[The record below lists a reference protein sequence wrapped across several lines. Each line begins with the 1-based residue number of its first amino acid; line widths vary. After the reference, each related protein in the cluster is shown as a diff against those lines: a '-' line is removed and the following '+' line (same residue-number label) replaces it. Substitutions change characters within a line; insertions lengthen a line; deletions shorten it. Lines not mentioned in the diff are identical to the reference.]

1 MNSGHTPHGSGFSFI
16 DQFTLSDAK
25 DSLIAKKWLDPA
37 MPFFADHFPNN
48 PLMPGVLLIEC
59 AAQACGILWSALTP
73 DDSNTLTMLAQ
84 VQQFKIK
91 QSAFPNQT
99 LEIHA
104 ALQRDFGTLAQF
116 AVTLSFEK
124 NELAAGVLILGRK
137 TLTPL
142 PV

>member
-1 MNSGHTPHGSGFSFI
+1 MKSHLTPHGSGFSFI
-16 DQFTLSDAK
+16 DEFILSDSK
-25 DSLIAKKWLDPA
+25 GSLTAKKWLDPE
-37 MPFFADHFPNN
+37 MPFFVDHFPNN

-59 AAQACGILWSALTP
+59 AAQACGILWSAHAP
-73 DDSNTLTMLAQ
+73 DDSHLLTMLAQ

-104 ALQRDFGTLAQF
+104 ALQRDFGNLAQF
-116 AVTLSFEK
+116 EVALFFEK
-124 NELAAGVLILGRK
+124 NELAVGVLILGRK
-137 TLTPL
+137 TSTPL